1 MPHTRRQMLRIAAA
15 AASSA
20 VLTRAARAETYPSRP
35 VRFIIPFSAGG
46 TTDTLGRLLGNTLS
60 ERLGQQVVIENKP
73 GGGTNIAVQSV
84 VKSPPDGY
92 TLLMT
97 LSTNTINPWL
107 YKSLPF
113 DFQHDIVAVSG
124 LAEQPLVLDVHPD
137 VPAKTVAEFI
147 AYAKANP
154 GKVRIASFGART
166 ISHLAIE
173 LIKSST
179 GIDVIHVPYPGGA
192 PMLTDMIGRRI
203 EAGVDALPNSLP
215 HIRAGAVRALAVLS
229 KARSPAVPEVPTVEE
244 SIAGLEVASWI
255 GVGAPKDTPADIVER
270 LNRDINASLA
280 DPGLTA
286 RYAEIG
292 AAPLILTPAQASE
305 KIATDMQKWRTVVER
320 AGLKP
325 SD

>member
-1 MPHTRRQMLRIAAA
+1 MPHTRRQMLRFAAA
-15 AASSA
+15 AASSTA
-20 VLTRAARAETYPSRP
+20 LSRAARAETYPSRP
-35 VRFIIPFSAGG
+35 VRFVIPFPAGG
-46 TTDTLGRLLGNTLS
+46 TTDTLGRLLGNALS

-137 VPAKTVAEFI
+137 VPAKTFAEFV

-154 GKVRIASFGART
+154 GKVRVASFGART

-179 GIDVIHVPYPGGA
+179 SIDVVHVPYPGGA

-203 EAGVDALPNSLP
+203 EAGIDALPNSLP
-215 HIRAGAVRALAVLS
+215 HIRAGAVRVLAVLS
-229 KARSPAVPEVPTVEE
+229 SARSPALPEVPTLAET
-244 SIAGLEVASWI
+244 IANLAVDSWVGI
-255 GVGAPKDTPADIVER
+255 GVPHGTPDEIVAR
-270 LNRDINASLA
+270 LNRDINASLS
-280 DPGLTA
+280 DPALKA
-286 RYAEIG
+286 RYAEI
-292 AAPLILTPAQASE
+292 AAVPLILTPAQATERIVSD
-305 KIATDMQKWRTVVER
+305 TQKWGKVVER
-320 AGLKP
+320 GGLKP
-325 SD
+325 E